1 MKAKIIQNIKSIILA
16 LILMLGVG
24 VVSAVGTWKNPD
36 CGPTGCN
43 TDTPIN
49 VSDTIQTKDGGL
61 ILGGGLVT
69 GRLNPPYGLIVEKGN
84 VGIGTAAPTRK
95 LTVDIGSPNNI
106 DRDGIQISGSTLN
119 IGLFLE
125 NKRMSGT
132 PLWSITSAASG
143 SGFGAGNLVIQ
154 RQLSGEQWYG
164 NPDLTSAVFTPSG
177 NMGIGTNAPGA
188 KLEVAGQV
196 KITGGSPGLNK
207 ILASSDA
214 SGLASWKTKGEL
226 GLGSGGGVSFS
237 EEKTKRATSAT
248 EVSENLGS
256 TSQYG
261 ACFLTKFEVN
271 ENGSGAVDKGGCRVY
286 QSEGQWKL
294 GVKSSATEWVECSA
308 RCIGQ

>member
-95 LTVDIGSPNNI
+95 LTVDIGSPNI
-106 DRDGIQISGSTLN
+106 DRDGIQISGNTLN

-125 NKRMSGT
+125 NKRTSGT

-196 KITGGSPGLNK
+196 KITGGIPGAGKVLT
-207 ILASSDA
+207 SDA
-214 SGLASWKTKGEL
+214 NGLASWQTPATSGTSGEGSSLGNLPSGILAGYCKNSNYSRGGTTTFSCSDAIFPGVCQITNPIGCTCASGFTMKTVESYSTGGGEL
-226 GLGSGGGVSFS
+226 ITTS
-237 EEKTKRATSAT
+237 ESIN
-248 EVSENLGS
+248 V
-256 TSQYG
+256 
-261 ACFLTKFEVN
+261 
-271 ENGSGAVDKGGCRVY
+271 
-286 QSEGQWKL
+286 
-294 GVKSSATEWVECSA
+294 
-308 RCIGQ
+308 CIKN